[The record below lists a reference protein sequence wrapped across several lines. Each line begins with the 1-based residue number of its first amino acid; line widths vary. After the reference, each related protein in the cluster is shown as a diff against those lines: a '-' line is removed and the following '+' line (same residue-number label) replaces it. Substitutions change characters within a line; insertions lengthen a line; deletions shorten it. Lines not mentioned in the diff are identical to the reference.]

1 MPKTRSLRPA
11 DGAPTPLLPSLP
23 SPARSFHW
31 REQCHK
37 CGIAKADGGQEIPAE
52 VIASMQAS
60 TGYGAGGGGGYGGGY
75 ADPYGYGGGYGGGYT
90 SADPG
95 MQRNMQLK
103 PGDWRCPACYN
114 VK

>member
-1 MPKTRSLRPA
+1 
-11 DGAPTPLLPSLP
+11 
-23 SPARSFHW
+23 
-31 REQCHK
+31 
-37 CGIAKADGGQEIPAE
+37 
-52 VIASMQAS
+52 MQAS
-60 TGYGAGGGGGYGGGY
+60 TGYGGGGGGGYGGGY
-75 ADPYGYGGGYGGGYT
+75 ADPYGYGGGYGGGGYG